1 MSIEFLIDDNLK
13 AKKNANKKLRK
24 VVREVT
30 KKPKEADYNASNVIF
45 LRKFVLA
52 MRYAGKEMQRK
63 KNAEFKLRQLVSQQ
77 QDNMNKLNQIKEAS
91 FMERKE
97 LPQVDRK
104 DSEDYIEKVPVPLRF
119 NINNAIKPRL
129 NDNLQADNIV
139 LEHNKPFKLQIN
151 RDVLNS
157 ALSSMREDKDFL
169 HITAPKR
176 IKI

>member
-52 MRYAGKEMQRK
+52 MRYAGKEM
-63 KNAEFKLRQLVSQQ
+63 
-77 QDNMNKLNQIKEAS
+77 
-91 FMERKE
+91 
-97 LPQVDRK
+97 PQVDRK
-104 DSEDYIEKVPVPLRF
+104 NSEDYIEKVPVPLRF
-119 NINNAIKPRL
+119 NINNTTKPRL

-139 LEHNKPFKLQIN
+139 LEHKKPFKLQIN
-151 RDVLNS
+151 KDVLSS
-157 ALSSMREDKDFL
+157 ALSS
-169 HITAPKR
+169 
-176 IKI
+176 